1 MKLIIKLLPISLLII
16 TASCG
21 KKYLDYNPVSNQVVP
36 KKVED
41 FQAMLDNTNAMNE
54 SSAVNLGMIGGDD
67 YYVTAGQYS
76 ATGALSAADFTK
88 NAYIWAEQI
97 YVGRETPIDWNSAY
111 NHILLA
117 NYAIEGTDKIERT
130 TDNQDKWDQLR
141 GGAYFFRGYNLF
153 LLAQLYCPVYN
164 AATAGTDIGL
174 PLRTDSDPTMKFPRA
189 SVEATYQQVIE
200 DLAAAEALLTDK
212 STVAYRPS
220 KAAVYAAFTRV
231 YMQMGDYA
239 KAKEYA
245 DKCLAI
251 QNTLINYN
259 SLNITATTASS
270 FPANGVGNTEVIF
283 MEAAASVF
291 ITANFFNPDTTLLK
305 KYVNGDIRYKAY
317 FFSTVTGGVTK
328 WTFKGSYKGVS
339 TSYYTGL
346 AIDEVYLNRAE
357 CLARTNKPAEALADL
372 NKLRQNRFTPAT
384 YIPLQSVDAQQVL
397 DWVVAERRIELIMRG
412 TRWSDLRRLNKEPRY
427 ATSLKRVLDTQT
439 FELKPND
446 QRWTW
451 PLPVEA
457 IENGG
462 YTQNPR

>member
-153 LLAQLYCPVYN
+153 LLSQLYCPVYN
-164 AATAGTDIGL
+164 AATAGTDFGL

-189 SVEATYQQVIE
+189 SVEATYQQIIE
-200 DLAAAEALLTDK
+200 DLTEAEALLTDK
-212 STVAYRPS
+212 STITYRPS
-220 KAAVYAAFTRV
+220 KAAVCAAFTRV

-239 KAKEYA
+239 KAKDYA

-251 QNTLINYN
+251 QNALINYN
-259 SLNITATTASS
+259 SLIIPATNTFT
-270 FPANGVGNTEVIF
+270 FPASGVGNAEIIF
-283 MEAAASVF
+283 MEAAAFVG
-291 ITANFFNPDTTLLK
+291 ITNNLFNADSTLLK
-305 KYVNGDIRYKAY
+305 KYVNGDLRNKA
-317 FFSTVTGGVTK
+317 FFIPVGTK
-328 WTFKGSYKGVS
+328 INFKGSYKGS
-339 TSYYTGL
+339 LTSYYAGL
-346 AIDEVYLNRAE
+346 ATDEVYLNRAE
-357 CLARTNKPAEALADL
+357 CLARTSKPAEALADL

-384 YIPLQSVDAQQVL
+384 YVPLQSVDAQQVL

-427 ATSLKRVLDTQT
+427 ATTLKRVLDSQT